1 MAFSQFFIMT
11 HIVPH
16 AIDIGFSEIES
27 ATILSLTGIAMI
39 LGRLGA
45 GILSDRLNIQLIAIL
60 SSIIQ
65 LASILSLLWIQ
76 DIGLLYLFGIIYGF
90 TFGSFGASIT
100 VMIGRAFS
108 LNNIGKILGLLEV
121 GIFIGGAIGPYLG
134 GLLYDINGS
143 YNTAFIVMSGAI
155 IIRMVLVLFVRLNQK
170 PVTNY

>member
-1 MAFSQFFIMT
+1 
-11 HIVPH
+11 
-16 AIDIGFSEIES
+16 
-27 ATILSLTGIAMI
+27 
-39 LGRLGA
+39 
-45 GILSDRLNIQLIAIL
+45 
-60 SSIIQ
+60 
-65 LASILSLLWIQ
+65 
-76 DIGLLYLFGIIYGF
+76 
-90 TFGSFGASIT
+90 
-100 VMIGRAFS
+100 MIGRAFS